1 MREKKLDKRKMQGAE
16 TKKQLYEIA
25 KRLFTERNFSD
36 VNVEDI
42 TDEADITK
50 GAFYVHFESK
60 DALIAILIAD
70 YVSQADTD
78 YKTFLEMLPDD
89 MHASEVLLALTQR
102 IAEALANTIGCENMK
117 KVYQM
122 LLAGTVDTEAVKGY
136 TRELYTLFHAV
147 LEKGIRRGE
156 LSSSLPLEEL
166 SRHFVMAIRGVSYE
180 WCVRYP
186 DFDLREQSIA
196 HIRLLIEGIQT
207 QGLKGTVSG
216 DTAHR

>member
-1 MREKKLDKRKMQGAE
+1 MREKKLDKRKAQGAE
-16 TKKQLYEIA
+16 TKKKLYEIA
-25 KRLFTERNFSD
+25 EKLFTERNFSD

-42 TDEADITK
+42 TDEAGITK

-70 YVSQADTD
+70 YVARADTD
-78 YKTFLEMLPDD
+78 YKTFLETLPDD
-89 MHASEVLLALTQR
+89 MHASEVLLALTQK
-102 IAEALANTIGCENMK
+102 IAETLLNTIGYENMK

-136 TRELYTLFHAV
+136 SRELYMLFHGV
-147 LEKGIRRGE
+147 LEKGIQRGE
-156 LSSSLPLEEL
+156 LTSSLPLEEL

-186 DFDLREQSIA
+186 DFDLGEHTIA

-207 QGLKGTVSG
+207 
-216 DTAHR
+216 H